1 MAVIENLRNIQ
12 LTNEQKKWVKIGL
25 GALAALAIILIIKA
39 RYVSKSEQGEF
50 DKMLGISGNKIEDLQ
65 DYKTVDGVL
74 KIQSWVT
81 ERGVK
86 VYFSPV
92 KTLPMVD
99 IEVIFDAGAAR
110 NEGTGGLAYMT
121 NSLLADGTEHL
132 SADQVAENFDK
143 VGAQF
148 NAESQRDMA
157 LLHLRSLSDSQ
168 QLVPAVKTL
177 EAILSAP
184 TFPENGFKREQ
195 QNALSALKQ
204 QQQRPQHVA
213 SRAFF
218 SMLYAKQPYYN
229 WVLGDE
235 TAIKALTR
243 EDVKGFY
250 KKYYTAKNATV
261 AIVGDLTTQEA
272 DAIAQT
278 LTNELP
284 EGEKAP
290 ALEKVADLKDKEIK
304 KVDFPSS
311 QTTILMGQPGIKRDD
326 PDYYALMVGNHIL
339 GGNGS
344 VTRIFNTIR
353 NQHGLA
359 YSAYSYFVPMRE
371 RGPFILGC
379 QTRNEQADK
388 AQELMVG
395 LLKDF
400 VKDGPTLKEL
410 EQAKQNLI
418 GGYAL
423 QFDSNAS
430 ICHEIAAMGFYN
442 LPLDYFNQYKDKI
455 EKLTVDDVKDA
466 FQKRISPDKI
476 VIVSVGGV
484 PDPAKANETL
494 KNDLPKPHH
503 DHNAPGGAQG

>member
-1 MAVIENLRNIQ
+1 MAVNIELA
-12 LTNEQKKWVKIGL
+12 QKKRWLKIAL
-25 GALAALAIILIIKA
+25 GALAVIAILLIIKA
-39 RYVSKSEQGEF
+39 RYLGKEEQGEF
-50 DKMLGISGNKIEDLQ
+50 DQMLGITGNDVDDLK
-65 DYKTVDGVL
+65 DYRTIKGVVG
-74 KIQSWVT
+74 IQSWVT
-81 ERGVK
+81 AHGVR
-86 VYFSPV
+86 VFFSPV
-92 KTLPMVD
+92 RTLPMVD
-99 IEVIFDAGAAR
+99 IEVLFDAGAAR
-110 NEGTGGLAYMT
+110 NEGKGGLAYLT
-121 NSLLADGTEHL
+121 NSLLADGTEKL

-157 LLHLRSLSDSQ
+157 LVHLRSLSAAP

-177 EAILSAP
+177 EAILTKP
-184 TFPENGFKREQ
+184 DFPENGFKREQ
-195 QNALSALKQ
+195 QNMLTALKQ
-204 QQQRPQHVA
+204 QEQRPQNVA
-213 SRAFF
+213 SKAFF
-218 SMLYAKQPYYN
+218 SLLYPKQPYSN

-235 TAIKALTR
+235 TSVKSLTR
-243 EDVKGFY
+243 NDVKSFY
-250 KKYYTAKNATV
+250 QKYYTAHNAVV
-261 AIVGDLTTQEA
+261 AIVGDLSTQEA

-278 LTNELP
+278 LTNNLK

-290 ALEKVADLKDKEIK
+290 VLTKVSDLKDKEIK

-311 QTTILMGQPGIKRDD
+311 QTTILMGQPGMKRDD

-379 QTRNEQADK
+379 QTRNEQASK
-388 AQELMVG
+388 AQSLMEG
-395 LLKDF
+395 LLKEF
-400 VKDGPTLKEL
+400 VEEGPTLNEL

-430 ICHEIAAMGFYN
+430 ICHEIAAMGFYD
-442 LPLDYFNQYKDKI
+442 LPLDYFNQFKEKI
-455 EKLTVDDVKDA
+455 AGLTPDDIKAA
-466 FQKRISPDKI
+466 FQKRITPDKI
-476 VIVSVGGV
+476 VVVSVGGT
-484 PDPAKANETL
+484 PDPAKANEPL
-494 KNDLPKPHH
+494 QNDLPKPLRD
-503 DHNAPGGAQG
+503 DHVAPGGAQG